1 MGCKPSKEEADFR
14 SGIHTNDKLNDSM
27 PGTSMINAP
36 ASVSK
41 VAGPRSNTGSQL
53 KDSQVNCHNQNKYR
67 QAVPTMG
74 ISSML
79 SPATASR
86 KAAKI
91 TARTNRPLKRLNP
104 TRSTESQDPPIIWPF
119 TRSYS
124 CLKSEPAIPISTEP
138 AMFIRSLTTDSLSSD
153 NPLRELPEVTITF
166 NISQSLGIDI
176 ERYLGLVLD
185 ERAIIKRVLGSTQAA
200 SANVQP
206 SWRMR
211 WIEVEQNGQHT
222 SIAVSSRK
230 GALEIFAECSTHQ
243 RSSVSVVFACPPGTD
258 LRNDDSMLS
267 TGVGIAFSRGDSR
280 RSVDSDYT
288 PDDAA
293 VETIRASLTPMKFSR
308 RSNKMRRALD
318 NSNSYYSRKATHFTH
333 LEKQASM
340 RRAS

>member
-1 MGCKPSKEEADFR
+1 MGCKPTKQEADFR
-14 SGIHTNDKLNDSM
+14 SGIHTNDKSNDST
-27 PGTSMINAP
+27 PRTSMINAP

-41 VAGPRSNTGSQL
+41 VAGRRPNTSSQL
-53 KDSQVNCHNQNKYR
+53 KDSLNCHNQNKCR

-91 TARTNRPLKRLNP
+91 TARANRPLKRLNP
-104 TRSTESQDPPIIWPF
+104 TRSSESQDPPIIWPF
-119 TRSYS
+119 TRAYS
-124 CLKSEPAIPISTEP
+124 CLKSEPAIPISTGP
-138 AMFIRSLTTDSLSSD
+138 AMFIRALTTDSLCSD

-185 ERAIIKRVLGSTQAA
+185 QRAIVKRVLRSTHAA
-200 SANVQP
+200 SANIQP
-206 SWRMR
+206 SWRIR

-230 GALEIFAECSTHQ
+230 GALEIFEECSTHR

-258 LRNDDSMLS
+258 LREDDSMLS

-288 PDDAA
+288 PDDAV
-293 VETIRASLTPMKFSR
+293 VETIRASLTPIKDSR
-308 RSNKMRRALD
+308 RSEKMRTALD
-318 NSNSYYSRKATHFTH
+318 NSEKSYYSRKFSVHP
-333 LEKQASM
+333 ASM